1 VKAVRAGHDPN
12 LASLTETSR
21 STKHSRSSSPLTLLE
36 TLLYG
41 AAVSPQRPVVEHQN
55 IGFFRSIYRLISSD
69 RVGESDLSPSNPGL
83 GLFKRPQSDGR
94 WPSLHRLPTDWRS
107 VDRPASA
114 LRPAPTRSLLRA
126 LLLPSTD
133 PHPRFRKS
141 QPHIRMRSFEQSNV
155 NTVLRRRWRCDK
167 ARAIL
172 LRQSNPIQIPLHDVE
187 TKSVRVRGRAWEHT
201 RTVDDSSYGQK
212 PNLLFRLDS

>member
-1 VKAVRAGHDPN
+1 MLGIKLCQPIVELSAHGTLRRHFWPRGLRDDRHAPRRTTEGGVRTLRGEAQTLSKRVKAVRAGHDPN

-69 RVGESDLSPSNPGL
+69 RVGESDLSPSKPGL

-114 LRPAPTRSLLRA
+114 LRPAPTRSLL
-126 LLLPSTD
+126 
-133 PHPRFRKS
+133 
-141 QPHIRMRSFEQSNV
+141 
-155 NTVLRRRWRCDK
+155 
-167 ARAIL
+167 
-172 LRQSNPIQIPLHDVE
+172 
-187 TKSVRVRGRAWEHT
+187 
-201 RTVDDSSYGQK
+201 
-212 PNLLFRLDS
+212 